1 MTDMKSVGPRTYRM
15 QARAESSERTAQR
28 ILQATVDIFWER
40 PGTDMSMDD
49 VARRAGVS
57 VRTVIR
63 RFGSKEQL
71 VAAAAEWSADRVTAQ
86 RSQAPVGD
94 VPASVDVLLD
104 HYEEYGD
111 RVLRLLAA
119 EVEVPALAAVADRG
133 RQVHIHWCREVFA
146 PFLQRGTAA
155 VRERRLAQFVTVC
168 DVYSWKLLRR
178 DAGLSR
184 SQTRIALIEMLT
196 PLTLEP
202 S

>member
-1 MTDMKSVGPRTYRM
+1 M
-15 QARAESSERTAQR
+15 QARAESSERTAER

-40 PGTDMSMDD
+40 PGTDMSLDD

-86 RSQAPVGD
+86 RSQAPAGD
-94 VPASVDVLLD
+94 IPGSVEVLLD

-111 RVLRLLAA
+111 RVVRLLAA
-119 EVEVPALAAVADRG
+119 EVEIPALSAVADRG
-133 RQVHIHWCREVFA
+133 REVHVQWCRDVFA
-146 PFLQRGTAA
+146 PYLRASPAA
-155 VRERRLAQFVTVC
+155 MRRRRLAQFVTIC

-178 DAGLSR
+178 DSGLSR
-184 SQTRIALIEMLT
+184 AQTRIALVEMLT
-196 PLTLEP
+196 PLTVEP